1 MNVVHALR
9 HLDLNLLV
17 VLDVLLE
24 EGHVTRAA
32 ERLALSQSAASNA
45 LERCRQL
52 FDDPLLQRRGSQMKL
67 TPKAQRL
74 KAPIK
79 QALLGVQTL
88 LLPDTSDLATLKAT
102 VRVGMAD
109 ALMSAV
115 LGPLQ
120 QRLMHTAPNVTM
132 VYLPWHGAGDL
143 LHRLERGEL
152 DLVVSV
158 LPPVSGAL
166 RRVELLEEHYMVAMR
181 NDHPAAQDFNLER
194 WLNYPHIIVSSRGDL
209 RGALD
214 DTLAL
219 RWQRSRHVGVV
230 LPSFLAARQLLEN
243 SDYLAMLPS
252 RVLSSA
258 ANDRLRV
265 LPPPIEV
272 EGFALHMGWHART
285 DGDPAIQCVAELIRD
300 AVRALPWEPIE
311 PGSAR

>member
-1 MNVVHALR
+1 MKPAQTLR
-9 HLDLNLLV
+9 QLDLNLLV

-45 LERCRQL
+45 LERCRHL
-52 FDDPLLQRRGSQMKL
+52 FGDALLQRHGPRMKL
-67 TPKAQRL
+67 TPKAQAL
-74 KAPIK
+74 KAPVK
-79 QALLGVQTL
+79 QALQGVQAL
-88 LLPDTSDLATLKAT
+88 LLPSTSDLATMKAT

-120 QRLMHTAPNVTM
+120 QQLLQTAPKVTM
-132 VYLPWHGAGDL
+132 VYLPWQGAGEL

-166 RRVELLEEHYMVAMR
+166 RRVELLEEHYVVAMR
-181 NDHPAAQDFNLER
+181 KGHPAARGFNLER
-194 WLNYPHIIVSSRGDL
+194 WLSYPHIVVSSRGDL

-214 DTLAL
+214 DTLEL

-230 LPSFLAARQLLEN
+230 LPSFLAARQLLET

-252 RVLSSA
+252 RTLRA
-258 ANDRLRV
+258 AASDRLQV

-272 EGFALHMGWHART
+272 EGFALHMAWHART
-285 DGDPAIQCVAELIRD
+285 DGDPAIQHAAELIRA
-300 AVRALPWEPIE
+300 AVRAL
-311 PGSAR
+311 